1 VSDNSSWYITLDSTD
16 PLSQGELIK
25 NCPVIIPPKKLDQ
38 KKYILNVK
46 QYDVIIISQS
56 CDIEQEKI
64 DYILLCPFYTLNKLE
79 KISPLFK
86 NPIGKEVLRRGNING
101 LHLLNICPYI
111 DEYLVVDFRKVFSIF
126 KSFLLNHVNEG
137 VKRITL
143 KSPYREHLSQTFAR
157 FFMRVGL
164 PSDIPPFADEIYKI

>member
-1 VSDNSSWYITLDSTD
+1 MSEDRSWFITLVQTD

-38 KKYILNVK
+38 TKYTLNVK
-46 QYDVIIISQS
+46 QFDVIIISQS

-64 DYILLCPFYTLNKLE
+64 DYILLCPFYSLNKIE

-101 LHLLNICPYI
+101 LHLLNIYPDFNDYI
-111 DEYLVVDFRKVFSIF
+111 VVDFRKVFSVF
-126 KSFLLNHVNEG
+126 KSFLLNYVNEEG
-137 VKRITL
+137 KRISL
-143 KSPYREHLSQTFAR
+143 KSPYREHLSQAFAR
-157 FFMRVGL
+157 FFMRIGL
-164 PSDIPPFADEIYKI
+164 PSDIPPFADEIYKL